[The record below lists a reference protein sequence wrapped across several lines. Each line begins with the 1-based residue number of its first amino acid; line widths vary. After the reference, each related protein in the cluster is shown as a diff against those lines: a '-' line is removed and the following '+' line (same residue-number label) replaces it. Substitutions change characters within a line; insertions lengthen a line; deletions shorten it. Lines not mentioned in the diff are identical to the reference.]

1 MAPRPIVKLLRLA
14 RFPILQQLQL
24 EEALLRA
31 TKCNWFIVND
41 GTPRHSI
48 VMGISGKVQEL
59 INVHQAQKQQ
69 LQVIK
74 RFTGGGTVV
83 VDHNTVFTSL
93 IMQDGALQGL
103 ECFPV
108 PIMRW
113 TESFYM
119 DVFRRHGDFR
129 LQEHDYVFGER
140 KFGGNAQA
148 ITNKRW
154 LHHTSFLW
162 DFYPANMAALQNPAK
177 QPEYRQGREHG
188 SFLVR
193 LKECLPSR
201 QQFIQ
206 ELQENADQHFELRVR
221 RAMCCTVLCCAVV
234 HVELSAQRS
243 ILCELC
249 LRPADRNR
257 WLMLAISICYGV
269 CVSAGMSLPCVLVA
283 CCNSAATQLRH
294 AALSLLF
301 VVLTAAARCAALRC
315 VHVKG
320 HGTSMQTTVNAPRP
334 QPPAT
339 SEPCAACCRRSACRE
354 LARRCSW
361 TT

>member
-31 TKCNWFIVND
+31 TKCNWFLIND

-48 VMGISGKVQEL
+48 VMGISGRVNEL
-59 INVHQAQKQQ
+59 INVQQAQKQQ

-93 IMQDGALQGL
+93 IMQEGALQGL
-103 ECFPV
+103 ECYPV

-119 DVFRRHGDFR
+119 DVFRKHGEFK
-129 LQEHDYVFGER
+129 LQEHDYVFGEH

-162 DFYPANMAALQNPAK
+162 DFDPANMAALQQPAK
-177 QPEYRQGREHG
+177 QPSYRQGREHG
-188 SFLVR
+188 SFLMR
-193 LKECLPSR
+193 LQERLPSR
-201 QQFIQ
+201 QQFVQ
-206 ELQENADQHFELRVR
+206 ELQDNADQHFELREVSLQEASQALQR
-221 RAMCCTVLCCAVV
+221 QYLKNNKVIDLAA
-234 HVELSAQRS
+234 HVQ
-243 ILCELC
+243 
-249 LRPADRNR
+249 
-257 WLMLAISICYGV
+257 
-269 CVSAGMSLPCVLVA
+269 
-283 CCNSAATQLRH
+283 Q
-294 AALSLLF
+294 
-301 VVLTAAARCAALRC
+301 
-315 VHVKG
+315 
-320 HGTSMQTTVNAPRP
+320 P
-334 QPPAT
+334 QQ
-339 SEPCAACCRRSACRE
+339 
-354 LARRCSW
+354 
-361 TT
+361 